1 MTDNE
6 DVKDDICDNFRV
18 FTSIIDERR
27 FSISLK
33 IRLFICI
40 FYFESQKKKKN
51 NQRTIEIIVNKISR
65 QINHDELFGKIR
77 AAK

>member
-40 FYFESQKKKKN
+40 FYFESQKKKKQSKN
-51 NQRTIEIIVNKISR
+51 DRDYCE
-65 QINHDELFGKIR
+65 
-77 AAK
+77 